1 MKCPHCGEPVSSI
14 SCQTCG
20 EEIPEKSLFCLWCGN
35 PVEEGGSQ
43 VDHSERVPC
52 PDGTCI
58 GTLNEKGVCNICGK
72 PYAGNA
78 T

>member
-20 EEIPEKSLFCLWCGN
+20 EEIPKKSLFCCWCGK
-35 PVEEGGSQ
+35 PVEKEKQ
-43 VDHSERVPC
+43 VDHLDRVSC

-58 GTLNEKGVCNICGK
+58 GIINEKGACNICGK